1 MQLGGR
7 EAHKTVKR
15 VDFRGL
21 GVHKESDG
29 LHTRGELRAHGGGFD
44 RGNAAQA
51 FLVEI
56 ESEHVRASVAGG
68 FAEFGEI
75 VVRAKTGFA
84 DGNAGVGNALNQ
96 VERGFDAK
104 VQSFQVAIVDADDAS
119 FSGERSVELGGSVHL
134 DEGLHFQL

>member
-68 FAEFGEI
+68 LG
-75 VVRAKTGFA
+75 VRPVSDAA
-84 DGNAGVGNALNQ
+84 D
-96 VERGFDAK
+96 
-104 VQSFQVAIVDADDAS
+104 
-119 FSGERSVELGGSVHL
+119 L
-134 DEGLHFQL
+134 DEDHAVVIPEALSGREKYQE